1 MAEEAQVVATQTTAK
16 GGVGCGTLIAFLI
29 VGLILI
35 AIGGN
40 AVFGYYL
47 DHCEEEDMF
56 ECLMGALEGQEEEEA
71 PEGSVTAVGPYNY
84 KDYSVSVT
92 MNIPLEGGG
101 VTGNMSGTC
110 SGQVK
115 GSFDGQKNGV
125 ISGTITG
132 SCSPFIVNI
141 PASADFSGTVNKDG
155 KIVPIRFTGKGAG
168 FTHVD
173 SMSLSY

>member
-1 MAEEAQVVATQTTAK
+1 MAEEPGVASATSAK

-29 VGLILI
+29 VLLILV
-35 AIGGN
+35 ALGGN
-40 AVFGYYL
+40 AAFGYYL
-47 DHCEEEDMF
+47 DHCEDENVL
-56 ECLMGALEGQEEEEA
+56 ECLMSALEEEEAA

-115 GSFDGQKNGV
+115 GNFSGQNNGV

-155 KIVPIRFTGKGAG
+155 KIVPINFTGKGAG
-168 FTHVD
+168 LTHRD
-173 SMSLSY
+173 TMSLSY

>member
-1 MAEEAQVVATQTTAK
+1 MAEGTPAVSAK
-16 GGVGCGTLIAFLI
+16 GAVGCGTLIAFLI
-29 VGLILI
+29 VGLILL

-47 DHCEEEDMF
+47 DHCDDEEVF
-56 ECLMGALEGQEEEEA
+56 ECLMGALEEEEA
-71 PEGSVTAVGPYNY
+71 PPEGTVTAVGPYNY

-101 VTGNMSGTC
+101 VNGSMSGTC

-115 GSFDGQKNGV
+115 GSFDGKKNGV
-125 ISGTITG
+125 ISGRITG

-155 KIVPIRFTGKGAG
+155 KVVPINFTGRGAG
-168 FTHVD
+168 LTHKD